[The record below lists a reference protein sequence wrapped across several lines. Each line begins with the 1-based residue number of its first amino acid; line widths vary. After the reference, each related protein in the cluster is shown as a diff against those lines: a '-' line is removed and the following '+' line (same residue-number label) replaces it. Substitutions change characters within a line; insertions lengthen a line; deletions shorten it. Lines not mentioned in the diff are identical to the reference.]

1 MTDKRKAALWLV
13 LVYVFSISL
22 YLPRLLELG
31 GMAVPRVLA
40 GLAGA
45 FVLVPP
51 LATLGFLLPAGKAK
65 SHILENCRAFSPQEA
80 VACLGI
86 AVLGC
91 LVSLAYALAT
101 EAHLFRDSY
110 GSIGGLAASCVY
122 LYATAFA
129 EELAWRAFFLK
140 SLAAGGK
147 KAGSLLLAG
156 MAWAFWHIPMW
167 VARNGMGA
175 KDIPFLLLWAV
186 LVSFVLGWLYLR
198 HGNLLSA
205 ALCHMFFN
213 VSFLAPIQYNV
224 AALFLCILAF
234 WLLGRWAFRR
244 EKWKSP

>member
-1 MTDKRKAALWLV
+1 
-13 LVYVFSISL
+13 
-22 YLPRLLELG
+22 
-31 GMAVPRVLA
+31 MAVPKALA

-80 VACLGI
+80 VACLGV

-91 LVSLAYALAT
+91 SVSLAYALAT
-101 EAHLFRDSY
+101 GAHLFRESY
-110 GSIGGLAASCVY
+110 GFIGGLAASCVY

-147 KAGSLLLAG
+147 KAGPLLLAG
-156 MAWAFWHIPMW
+156 LAWAFWHIPMW

-175 KDIPFLLLWAV
+175 KDIPEKGGRAAYASITCSSRTRKCLISNSSTKSKGLPGSRSKEPRMSWNWGRQRVTPRRAV
-186 LVSFVLGWLYLR
+186 KASPSPFHKSSAR
-198 HGNLLSA
+198 ATLSSSSSSA
-205 ALCHMFFN
+205 RMAF
-213 VSFLAPIQYNV
+213 V
-224 AALFLCILAF
+224 AA
-234 WLLGRWAFRR
+234 
-244 EKWKSP
+244 

>member
-65 SHILENCRAFSPQEA
+65 SHILENCRAFSRQEA

-101 EAHLFRDSY
+101 GAHLFRDSY

-156 MAWAFWHIPMW
+156 LAWAFWHIPMW

-175 KDIPFLLLWAV
+175 KDIPVA
-186 LVSFVLGWLYLR
+186 LG
-198 HGNLLSA
+198 SA
-205 ALCHMFFN
+205 GFFCAGMAL
-213 VSFLAPIQYNV
+213 P
-224 AALFLCILAF
+224 AAWEFAFCRTVPHVFQRILF
-234 WLLGRWAFRR
+234 G
-244 EKWKSP
+244 PDTV